1 VCVSV
6 RVSLSLS
13 VHVCVCA
20 FAKTRRTRYV
30 IGSEIA
36 DSGIRVA
43 YRT

>member
-1 VCVSV
+1 VCVNV
-6 RVSLSLS
+6 RVSVCVC